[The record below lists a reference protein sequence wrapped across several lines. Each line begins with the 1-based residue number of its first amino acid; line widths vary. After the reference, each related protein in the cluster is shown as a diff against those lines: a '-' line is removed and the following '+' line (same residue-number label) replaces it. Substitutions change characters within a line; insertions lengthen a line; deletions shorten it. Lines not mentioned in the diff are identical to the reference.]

1 MEIFILDYDEIIN
14 SIRTFKGVTRKHSI
28 SDVREKL
35 KDVYNISGDV
45 YLAFGDDAAAIDIG
59 NDQLMLLATD
69 GIWGS
74 LMELDP
80 WWSGYCSVLV
90 NVNDIAAMGGLPMGM
105 TNVLSSSDIEVTN
118 KIMEGIKEG
127 VKKFGVPMVGG
138 HTHPDTPYNALDVAI
153 SGIVEK
159 DAIIP
164 SCGAEVGNDVI
175 VAIDLDGSVYKD
187 TEINWDTTSDK
198 TPEYVQSQIRLMNTI
213 GKKQLVTAAK
223 DISNPGIVGTLGMLL
238 EASNK
243 GAEINLDSIPKPENI
258 DWISW
263 LKMYPGSAFVLTS
276 KKENTDE
283 TLKLLNSCNITAQ
296 KIGSVTD
303 DKKLSMTYENQKKT
317 VFDFNSEIIMGFS
330 EDR

>member
-1 MEIFILDYDEIIN
+1 MLDFGEIIE

-28 SDVREKL
+28 ADVREKL
-35 KDVYNISGDV
+35 KDIYNISGDV

-74 LMELDP
+74 LMQVDP

-90 NVNDIAAMGGLPMGM
+90 NVNDIAAMGGRPMGM
-105 TNVLSSSDIEVTN
+105 TNVLSSSDEEITN
-118 KIMEGIKEG
+118 QIMDGIKEG

-138 HTHPDTPYNALDVAI
+138 HTHPDTPYNSLDVAI
-153 SGIVEK
+153 SGIVDK

-164 SCGAEVGNDVI
+164 SCGAKLDDNVI
-175 VAIDLDGSVYKD
+175 VAIDLDGSIYPN

-198 TPEYVQSQIRLMNTI
+198 TPEYVQKQIQIMNTI
-213 GKKQLVTAAK
+213 GKKHLVHAAK

-238 EASNK
+238 EASNR
-243 GAEINLDSIPKPENI
+243 GAKINMDEIPKPDDM
-258 DWISW
+258 DWIRW
-263 LKMYPGSAFVLTS
+263 FKMYPGSAFVLTAPD
-276 KKENTDE
+276 ETTDE
-283 TLKLLNSCNITAQ
+283 TLKLLNSANITATT
-296 KIGSVTD
+296 IGCVTD
-303 DKKLSMTYENQKKT
+303 DKKLQMTYENQIKT

-330 EDR
+330 EDK